1 MTEEIRKAFEKWREK
16 TIRESYH
23 GGMSTCSPHILANF
37 RGAEGARMAF
47 EHQQKQIDKLTTALK
62 EIKKVA
68 GGSSS
73 DGSSAMDA
81 QLGDILLKADEAL
94 ENRND

>member
-1 MTEEIRKAFEKWREK
+1 MTEETKKAFEKWREK

-47 EHQQKQIDKLTTALK
+47 EHQQKRINDLEKALSALCELDESDVWTADAWDECFNLARKTLK
-62 EIKKVA
+62 E
-68 GGSSS
+68 
-73 DGSSAMDA
+73 
-81 QLGDILLKADEAL
+81 Q
-94 ENRND
+94 NND